1 MLWDVDATRK
11 RPFETRF
18 RLFRLSGA
26 TEETLCS
33 QTRMVAWVRD
43 GHALD
48 KGIGK
53 YSGKGLL
60 YVSYPQNSGLFC
72 LSPAVSVAGVPFDP
86 YKSN

>member
-1 MLWDVDATRK
+1 MLWDVDETGR

-33 QTRMVAWVRD
+33 HMRLVAWVRD

-53 YSGKGLL
+53 YLGKGLL
-60 YVSYPQNSGLFC
+60 YVSYPRLRSFLPFPGCFC
-72 LSPAVSVAGVPFDP
+72 RRRAFRSL
-86 YKSN
+86 